1 MEWHPLA
8 VLFLD
13 SPLKMRRNLV
23 KLVVAQCLELKK
35 LLQVVVLLLG
45 QQVSL
50 VRLELEQDLH
60 SEVQAK

>member
-13 SPLKMRRNLV
+13 SPLKQRRNLV

-35 LLQVVVLLLG
+35 LLQVEVLLLG